1 MRTKEEVVNDFLERR
16 TPEEQAIRAELE
28 GLWEEGYN
36 AGILYNEK
44 KINEE
49 GNRQYN
55 HGYANGVVAGKEMVL
70 PGVDIYKEGYDKG
83 ADDARY
89 VLWWAVS
96 KVILSPDRGG
106 LGGIAVEKIFNTYF
120 LEDIF
125 MNFTPEEIIEK
136 VKDYKEGP
144 KKSAPTNRDKFEEV
158 FGFRP
163 EEHRNSLVIM
173 AENGDLRKIILDKP
187 YEEPADGN

>member
-1 MRTKEEVVNDFLERR
+1 MKTKDEVINGFLERH
-16 TPEEQAIRAELE
+16 TPEGQVIRSELN
-28 GLWEEGYN
+28 GVWDSGYHKGYAVQVEELNKRY
-36 AGILYNEK
+36 
-44 KINEE
+44 EE
-49 GNRQYN
+49 ELNRQYN
-55 HGYANGVVAGKEMVL
+55 KGYANGLKEAQ
-70 PGVDIYKEGYDKG
+70 DQNYQNGYDKG

-96 KVILSPDRGG
+96 NIILSPEHGG
-106 LGGIAVEKIFNTYF
+106 LGGIANERIFGTYF

-144 KKSAPTNRDKFEEV
+144 KKSAPTNREKFEEV
-158 FGFRP
+158 FGFKPDMNRQ
-163 EEHRNSLVIM
+163 SLVIM
-173 AENGDLRKIILDKP
+173 SANGDLRKILLDEP